1 MSKNVDRS
9 DWDPDKCQATSK
21 RRGDQCRNYP
31 VRGSTV
37 CLRHGAGSKKARAAA
52 ARNVEQ
58 QKLSD
63 KAQRLG
69 MPVPVDAKDL
79 PQVILDQ
86 IAAVA
91 GLVHWCQARINE
103 LESDK
108 DVWFGVTKTSEEES
122 AFGAKSTEVRE
133 ARQHVLVQMQRD
145 ARRDVV
151 QFTKLALEAKIDE
164 QQVRIST
171 NIGNQFETVLT
182 ELLPAID
189 ATPDQMRKA
198 AEAIPSIL
206 RNLAGGG
213 K

>member
-1 MSKNVDRS
+1 MVDKS
-9 DWDPDKCQATSK
+9 NWDPKKCQAESK
-21 RRGDQCRNYP
+21 RRPGEQCGNYP
-31 VRGSTV
+31 LRGART
-37 CLRHGAGSKKARAAA
+37 CIRHGSGSKKARAAA

-86 IAAVA
+86 IAAVS
-91 GLVHWCQARINE
+91 GLVHWCQARIDE
-103 LESDK
+103 LESDQ
-108 DVWFGVTKTSEEES
+108 DVWFGLVKDSSEES
-122 AFGAKSTEVRE
+122 AFGSKTIEVRE
-133 ARQHVLVQMQRD
+133 ARQHVLVQMLRD